1 LWVGL
6 GKALCVH
13 ADNFICENKPI
24 KKPMQ
29 EEQVDLH
36 LIKEVQNGN
45 KQAFDSLVLKYQY
58 RIFKLVAR
66 YISDPSEVLDVTQ
79 EAFIKAYKAIDN
91 FRGDSSFYT
100 WLYRIAVNTAKNH
113 LISRGR
119 RVPESDF
126 EISELEQ
133 FISKNNAKEYST
145 PERTLIYDEMEH
157 MLFDIIDD
165 LPSDLKTA
173 IMLREIEGLSYEE
186 IAGVMGCPVG
196 TVRSRIFRA
205 RETIERKIEP
215 YMTRGSAE

>member
-1 LWVGL
+1 
-6 GKALCVH
+6 
-13 ADNFICENKPI
+13 
-24 KKPMQ
+24 MQQ
-29 EEQVDLH
+29 EEDQQIDLH
-36 LIKEVQNGN
+36 LILEVQKGN

-58 RIFKLVAR
+58 KVFKLVAR

-79 EAFIKAYKAIDN
+79 EAFIKAYKSLDN

-126 EISELEQ
+126 ELSEIEQ
-133 FISKNNAKEYST
+133 FISKKDVKEYST
-145 PERTLIYDEMEH
+145 PERTLMYDEMEH

-165 LPSDLKTA
+165 LPSDLRTA
-173 IMLREIEGLSYEE
+173 IMLREMEGLTYEE
-186 IAGVMGCPVG
+186 IAEIMGCPVG

-205 RETIERKIEP
+205 REAIEKKIEP
-215 YMTRGSAE
+215 YVTKESDSSG

>member
-1 LWVGL
+1 
-6 GKALCVH
+6 
-13 ADNFICENKPI
+13 
-24 KKPMQ
+24 MQQ

-36 LIKEVQNGN
+36 LILEVQNGN
-45 KQAFDSLVLKYQY
+45 KQAFDALVIKYQY
-58 RIFKLVAR
+58 KVFKLVAR

-79 EAFIKAYKAIDN
+79 EAFIKAYKSLDN

-126 EISELEQ
+126 EISEIEQ
-133 FISKNNAKEYST
+133 FISKKDVKEYST
-145 PERTLIYDEMEH
+145 PERTLMYDEMEH

-165 LPSDLKTA
+165 LPSDLRTA
-173 IMLREIEGLSYEE
+173 IMLREMEGLTYEE
-186 IAGVMGCPVG
+186 ISEIMGCPVG

-205 RETIERKIEP
+205 REAIEKKIEP
-215 YMTRGSAE
+215 YVSKESDGSA